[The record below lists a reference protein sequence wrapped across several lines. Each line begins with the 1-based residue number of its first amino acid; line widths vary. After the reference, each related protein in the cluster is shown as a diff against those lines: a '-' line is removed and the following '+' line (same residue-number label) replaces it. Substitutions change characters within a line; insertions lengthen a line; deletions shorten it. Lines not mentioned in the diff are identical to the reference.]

1 MDFLRLPH
9 EGWRE
14 FFDGMNAVMGGKQVE
29 IDVMGLDLG
38 DAIQAEWVPLNGI
51 TYEPR
56 EDNLFVFAG
65 AQGSSLEHVISHPK
79 EISVEFGEEG
89 VNRVVVADDEGHQQ
103 FLRLRSPLALPTSTT
118 NAIH

>member
-9 EGWRE
+9 DAWRG

-38 DAIQAEWVPLNGI
+38 DVIQAEWVPLNGI

-65 AQGSSLEHVISHPK
+65 ARGSSLEHVIAHPK
-79 EISVEFGEEG
+79 EISVELGEGG
-89 VNRVVVADDEGHQQ
+89 VNRVVVSDDAGHQQ
-103 FLRLRSPLALPTSTT
+103 FLRLRSPLALPGSTPVL
-118 NAIH
+118 H